1 MKIQLIP
8 KGLLVILAGS
18 FLLSCSKGGDSTT
31 SPYGNNTN
39 NNNTN
44 PQPSASGNTV
54 SISGMSFS
62 PGSLTV
68 KAGTTVT
75 WTNNDNTVH
84 TVTADDASFSSGDM
98 NNGSSYSHT
107 FSAAGT
113 YPYHCNYHPAMKASV
128 VAN

>member
-1 MKIQLIP
+1 MKIQFIP

-18 FLLSCSKGGDSTT
+18 FLLSCSKGGDNTT
-31 SPYGNNTN
+31 SLYGNNT

-62 PGSLTV
+62 PGSITV

-75 WTNNDNTVH
+75 WTNNDNMLH

-98 NNGSSYSHT
+98 NYGSSYSHT